1 MGTSLLGTRVERR
14 EDPTLLTGQ
23 GQYVGDVKLPGCL
36 HARFVRSSEPHAKFR
51 MDLSEAAAVEGVV
64 AVFDCEGLGGT
75 MVEQVRARHEFC

>member
-51 MDLSEAAAVEGVV
+51 MDLSEAAAVKHSHHPTCLLYTSPSPR
-64 AVFDCEGLGGT
+64 D
-75 MVEQVRARHEFC
+75 